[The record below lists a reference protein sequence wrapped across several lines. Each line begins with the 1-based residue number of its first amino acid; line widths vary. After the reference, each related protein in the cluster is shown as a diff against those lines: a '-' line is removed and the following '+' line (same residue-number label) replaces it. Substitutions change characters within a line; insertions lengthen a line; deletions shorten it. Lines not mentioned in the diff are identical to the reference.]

1 MDDPDLD
8 PEIARI
14 RSRLTSLEAER
25 AELVSR
31 LAGLERARQDAMSLS
46 PPQVDAAASIRGG
59 NGDVTSGPENRTV
72 PPEICRPD
80 RTSSQS
86 VGRTFGPSA
95 SAMPRPVRTNG

>member
-8 PEIARI
+8 PAIARI

-31 LAGLERARQDAMSLS
+31 LAGLERARQDAMSLL
-46 PPQVDAAASIRGG
+46 PPQVDAAAVSVA
-59 NGDVTSGPENRTV
+59 VTATSPPAQKIELFRRT
-72 PPEICRPD
+72 ICRPD